1 VFIQFH
7 PKGAM
12 ITYPPPSP
20 RNLAITALEVQDLQ
34 DIHMRRFL
42 QDSQTFPEEINAR
55 VQQALYYG
63 FEPAGCI
70 WPVLLAFGISPT
82 GLIQHSGD

>member
-20 RNLAITALEVQDLQ
+20 RNLAITALEVSKIL
-34 DIHMRRFL
+34 RRFL